1 MILVPFLK
9 ACEGYFPRI
18 VDVKLLKLLTN
29 IKYVTRLDHPHLLQ
43 FVQYKLGFT
52 AQNRAHA
59 YKISESTM
67 VRLG

>member
-1 MILVPFLK
+1 MILVPLLK

-43 FVQYKLGFT
+43 FVQYKLSFT
-52 AQNRAHA
+52 AQIEHM
-59 YKISESTM
+59 YTKISESTM